1 MPEQINKRVKSDI
14 NAFKINISA
23 YYHTRMEAIVFIFLQ
38 DFLHEASPLADLL
51 LKMFYFIVILLVDYL
66 S

>member
-14 NAFKINISA
+14 NIFKRNISA

-38 DFLHEASPLADLL
+38 DFSAPSFSLSRSLTENFLL
-51 LKMFYFIVILLVDYL
+51 YSNYPG
-66 S
+66 